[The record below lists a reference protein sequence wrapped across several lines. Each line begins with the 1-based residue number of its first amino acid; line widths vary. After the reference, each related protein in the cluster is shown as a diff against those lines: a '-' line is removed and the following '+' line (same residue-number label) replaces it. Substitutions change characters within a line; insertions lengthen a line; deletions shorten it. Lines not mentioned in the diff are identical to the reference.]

1 MAECSESTG
10 IISHAVLLGLGHDQL
25 PGADQGFLVGKA
37 DSLPRPDGGQG
48 GLKPQHA
55 HHGGN
60 HRVGLGQRR
69 RGGQK
74 PRLSMLNLDLR
85 QVGKPRPKLGSQLG
99 VDTTASAGWNLR
111 HCCSIKSKLLP
122 QVRAATESPRCSTTE
137 RVWRPMEPV
146 EPKMD
151 TVFVIS
157 SPHDQRK
164 Q

>member
-1 MAECSESTG
+1 MLG
-10 IISHAVLLGLGHDQL
+10 VHRNDLGAVLLGLGHDQL

-69 RGGQK
+69 GGQK

-85 QVGKPRPKLGSQLG
+85 QVGKPRPKLGSQLRRG
-99 VDTTASAGWNLR
+99 YHGQRRVELAALLLHQVQAAAAGEGS
-111 HCCSIKSKLLP
+111 HGKS
-122 QVRAATESPRCSTTE
+122 QVLHHGKGLAPDGAGGA
-137 RVWRPMEPV
+137 
-146 EPKMD
+146 
-151 TVFVIS
+151 
-157 SPHDQRK
+157 
-164 Q
+164 